1 MFGFIM
7 RPKENQYF
15 RYVELDSIEIQLKS
29 LPEVAGVYQYYD
41 KQDKIIYIGKAKNL
55 KKRVASYFNKS
66 FENYKTKIL
75 VKNINRIEHV
85 VVDSETK
92 IVLESILEVTLGFK
106 KEITLRIAFSV
117 ISHAFLICVI
127 SLSLLQM

>member
-75 VKNINRIEHV
+75 VKNRDVE
-85 VVDSETK
+85 
-92 IVLESILEVTLGFK
+92 
-106 KEITLRIAFSV
+106 
-117 ISHAFLICVI
+117 
-127 SLSLLQM
+127 

>member
-1 MFGFIM
+1 M